1 MTTYTPARLQELHRE
16 DFGMWTGREVVVRD
30 ARGVELARGVLK
42 GFTYQSRLGLRM
54 DGSTVGKPGSLL
66 YSFTSGGPL
75 DGTDD
80 LICEP
85 SHTVEVEDVPDT
97 TLAPLVVTSEP
108 PPVLPI
114 YSERTTCAPPPPR

>member
-1 MTTYTPARLQELHRE
+1 MTTYSTARLQELHRE
-16 DFGMWTGREVVVRD
+16 DFGMWTGRQVVVRD
-30 ARGVELARGVLK
+30 ARGVELARGILK
-42 GFTYQSRLGLRM
+42 GFTYQSRLGLRL
-54 DGSTVGKPGSLL
+54 DGSTVGKPGSLR

-97 TLAPLVVTSEP
+97 LAPLVMTSEP

-114 YSERTTCAPPPPR
+114 YGDRTTCAPPPPR